1 MFASRGN
8 VVLWRGTFDS
18 RPRHCSEIH
27 WRTSVVL
34 CCVFCGSLCCG
45 LFCCVVRY
53 IGVPLSR
60 LKVSRNAN
68 GELEKC
74 RELSKLIAFI
84 LLLCLAF
91 LRLQVYVAAGRD
103 PQNNH
108 LEGSIGGW
116 EVIWVMPKSKH
127 FPREVFL
134 KDDISFDSNYWHEIL
149 LVLW

>member
-1 MFASRGN
+1 MALFRDTLHYNELAS
-8 VVLWRGTFDS
+8 
-18 RPRHCSEIH
+18 
-27 WRTSVVL
+27 L
-34 CCVFCGSLCCG
+34 CCVVFFLLCCA
-45 LFCCVVRY
+45 VRY

-68 GELEKC
+68 GEPEKC

-116 EVIWVMPKSKH
+116 EVIWVRPKSV
-127 FPREVFL
+127 PE
-134 KDDISFDSNYWHEIL
+134 E
-149 LVLW
+149 

>member
-1 MFASRGN
+1 M
-8 VVLWRGTFDS
+8 
-18 RPRHCSEIH
+18 
-27 WRTSVVL
+27 
-34 CCVFCGSLCCG
+34 
-45 LFCCVVRY
+45 RY

-68 GELEKC
+68 GEPEKC
-74 RELSKLIAFI
+74 RELSELIAFI

-116 EVIWVMPKSKH
+116 EVIWVLCPKVNI
-127 FPREVFL
+127 FPGRFL
-134 KDDISFDSNYWHEIL
+134 KSDKCFDNNY
-149 LVLW
+149 